1 MPQMYMF
8 YYIGTLILYC
18 VVSLPQIPDC
28 KIVGVDPEGSILAV
42 PEELNKS
49 DVTGYEVEGIG
60 YDFIPNVLGKLSF
73 FLFKNPGQILL
84 CCKLKSQSIII
95 EYLYP

>member
-1 MPQMYMF
+1 MWYV
-8 YYIGTLILYC
+8 TLLYPFILWIFGC
-18 VVSLPQIPDC
+18 LQIPDC

-60 YDFIPNVLGKLSF
+60 YDFIPNVLGECF
-73 FLFKNPGQILL
+73 TFK
-84 CCKLKSQSIII
+84 
-95 EYLYP
+95 